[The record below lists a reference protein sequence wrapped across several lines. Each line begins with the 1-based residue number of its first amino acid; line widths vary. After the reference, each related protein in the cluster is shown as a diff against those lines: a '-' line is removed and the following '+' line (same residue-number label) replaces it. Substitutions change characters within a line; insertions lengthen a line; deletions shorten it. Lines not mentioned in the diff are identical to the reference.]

1 MVDILHG
8 DRPFPTNVSEK
19 LKAKIKE
26 KVFN

>member
-26 KVFN
+26 RMFN